1 VGSTPAIDTLKI
13 IEDIILI
20 LMINENVFIALLHY
34 PAMDKDGRIIVTSF
48 TTMDLHDIA
57 RPARAYEINR
67 FYIVQP
73 IDAQRIVIKRQIEY
87 WLSEEGK
94 KANPTRY
101 EIVQL
106 VRLAYTLD
114 EVIEE
119 LERERGRRPVLVGT
133 DARTYPNTVKY
144 SWLREE
150 IEKRDRDWL
159 ILFGTGHGIP
169 PDMMNTFDY
178 ILEPIYG
185 AGDWNHLSV
194 RNAVAIILDR
204 LFSRNRC
211 S

>member
-1 VGSTPAIDTLKI
+1 MNTEI
-13 IEDIILI
+13 IVLFIIHFI
-20 LMINENVFIALLHY
+20 MINENVFIALLHY
-34 PAMDKDGRIIVTSF
+34 PAMDKDGKIIVTSF

-57 RPARAYEINR
+57 RPARAYEINKY
-67 FYIVQP
+67 YIVQP
-73 IDAQRIVIKRQIEY
+73 IDAQRIVIQRQINY
-87 WLSEEGK
+87 WLSEEGR

-114 EVIEE
+114 EVIEDIE
-119 LERERGRRPVLVGT
+119 KERGRRPLLVGT

-144 SWLREE
+144 SWLRNE
-150 IEKRDRDWL
+150 IQKRDRDWL
-159 ILFGTGHGIP
+159 IVFGTGHGIP
-169 PDMMNTFDY
+169 PDLMNTFDY

-211 S
+211 D

>member
-1 VGSTPAIDTLKI
+1 MK
-13 IEDIILI
+13 
-20 LMINENVFIALLHY
+20 NENVFIALLHY
-34 PAMDKDGRIIVTSF
+34 PAMDKEGKIIVTSF

-67 FYIVQP
+67 YYIVQP
-73 IDAQRIVIKRQIEY
+73 IDAQRLVIKRQINY

-94 KANPTRY
+94 KANPTRH
-101 EIVQL
+101 EVVGL
-106 VRLAYTLD
+106 ARLAYTLD
-114 EVIEE
+114 EVIEDI
-119 LERERGRRPVLVGT
+119 ERERGRRPVLVGT

-144 SWLREE
+144 SELAKE

-169 PDMMNTFDY
+169 PDLMNTFDY

-211 S
+211 E

>member
-1 VGSTPAIDTLKI
+1 MK
-13 IEDIILI
+13 
-20 LMINENVFIALLHY
+20 NENVFIALLHY
-34 PAMDKDGRIIVTSF
+34 PAMDKEGKIIVTSF

-67 FYIVQP
+67 YYIVQP
-73 IDAQRIVIKRQIEY
+73 IDAQRLVIKRQINY

-94 KANPTRY
+94 KANPTRH
-101 EIVQL
+101 EVVRL

-114 EVIEE
+114 EVIEDI
-119 LERERGRRPVLVGT
+119 ERERGRRPVLVGT

-144 SWLREE
+144 SELAKE

-169 PDMMNTFDY
+169 PDLMNTFDY

-211 S
+211 E

>member
-1 VGSTPAIDTLKI
+1 MK
-13 IEDIILI
+13 
-20 LMINENVFIALLHY
+20 NENVFIALLHY

-67 FYIVQP
+67 YYIVQP
-73 IDAQRIVIKRQIEY
+73 IDAQRLVIKRQINY

-94 KANPTRY
+94 KANPTRH
-101 EIVQL
+101 EVVGL

-114 EVIEE
+114 EVIEDI
-119 LERERGRRPVLVGT
+119 ERERGRRPVLVGT

-144 SWLREE
+144 SELAKE

-169 PDMMNTFDY
+169 PDLMNTFDY

-211 S
+211 E

>member
-1 VGSTPAIDTLKI
+1 MK
-13 IEDIILI
+13 
-20 LMINENVFIALLHY
+20 NENVFIALLHY
-34 PAMDKDGRIIVTSF
+34 PAMDKEGKIIVTSF

-67 FYIVQP
+67 YYIVQP
-73 IDAQRIVIKRQIEY
+73 IDAQRLVIKRQINY

-94 KANPTRY
+94 KANPTRH
-101 EIVQL
+101 EVVKL
-106 VRLAYTLD
+106 ARLAYTLD
-114 EVIEE
+114 EVIEDI
-119 LERERGRRPVLVGT
+119 ERERGRRPVLVGT

-144 SWLREE
+144 SELAKE

-169 PDMMNTFDY
+169 PDLMNTFDY

-204 LFSRNRC
+204 LFSKNRC
-211 S
+211 E

>member
-1 VGSTPAIDTLKI
+1 
-13 IEDIILI
+13 
-20 LMINENVFIALLHY
+20 
-34 PAMDKDGRIIVTSF
+34 MDRDGRIIVTSF

-57 RPARAYEINR
+57 RPARAYEIRR

-73 IDAQRIVIKRQIEY
+73 IDAQRLVVKRQIDY
-87 WLSEEGK
+87 WLSEEGR

-106 VRLAYTLD
+106 VRLKYTLD

-119 LERERGRRPVLVGT
+119 IEKERGKRPVTVGT
-133 DARTYPNTVKY
+133 DARTYPNTVSYPELK
-144 SWLREE
+144 EK
-150 IEKRDRDWL
+150 IEKEDREFL
-159 ILFGTGHGIP
+159 IVFGTGYGIP
-169 PDMMNTFDY
+169 PDMMRTFDY
-178 ILEPIYG
+178 ILEPVLG

-211 S
+211 

>member
-1 VGSTPAIDTLKI
+1 
-13 IEDIILI
+13 
-20 LMINENVFIALLHY
+20 MINENVFIALLHY
-34 PAMDKDGRIIVTSF
+34 PAMDREGKIIVTSF

-57 RPARAYEINR
+57 RPARAYEINK

-73 IDAQRIVIKRQIEY
+73 IDAQRMVIQRQINY

-94 KANPTRY
+94 KSNPTRY
-101 EIVQL
+101 EVVQL

-114 EVIEE
+114 EVIEDIE
-119 LERERGRRPVLVGT
+119 KERGRRPLLVGT

-144 SWLREE
+144 SWLRKE

-159 ILFGTGHGIP
+159 ILFGTAHGIP
-169 PDMMNTFDY
+169 PDLMNTFDY

-204 LFSRNRC
+204 LFSKNRC
-211 S
+211 D

>member
-1 VGSTPAIDTLKI
+1 MK
-13 IEDIILI
+13 
-20 LMINENVFIALLHY
+20 NENVAIALLHY
-34 PAMDKDGRIIVTSF
+34 PAMDREGNVIITSF

-57 RPARAYEINR
+57 RPARAYEVRR

-73 IDAQRIVIKRQIEY
+73 VDAQREVIKRQLNY

-94 KANPTRY
+94 KANPTRH
-101 EIVQL
+101 EIAKL
-106 VRLAYTLD
+106 VKLAYTLD
-114 EVIEE
+114 EVVEDV
-119 LERERGRRPVLVGT
+119 ERERGKRPKLVGT
-133 DARTYPNTVKY
+133 DARTYPNTVSY
-144 SWLREE
+144 SELKKK
-150 IEKRDRDWL
+150 IERRDDEWL

-169 PDMMNTFDY
+169 PDLMNTFDY
-178 ILEPIYG
+178 ILEPILG